1 MLHGGARLSSGGG
14 HAVRRTASRDHRAL
28 HASGAS
34 GDSRG
39 YEERSYE
46 PGASA
51 NFVYPVFRA
60 SGGHVVGF
68 DDLGE
73 GDWACPSPASSRTQG
88 FTKALQVSWCL
99 WFLKGSALEGFVE
112 GSTKV
117 SPRFHQGFAKFAQVS
132 RRLVFSVLGRQKVL
146 WKLPP
151 SLLETCLR
159 VPQLFFAFS
168 PTALGL
174 GFFSHSEGLGA
185 KWQVCLLGLF
195 AANGFR
201 LPKGSL
207 ECSPNGSVHWPQSL
221 LRFLRQMAVAS
232 EKVLWRVPPTILY
245 ICLHVVV
252 AS

>member
-14 HAVRRTASRDHRAL
+14 HAVRRTASRDHVAL

-51 NFVYPVFRA
+51 NFVYPVFRT

-132 RRLVFSVLGRQKVL
+132 RRLVFSVLGAKRFCGRFPHRFF
-146 WKLPP
+146 KLV
-151 SLLETCLR
+151 SGFLNSFLHF
-159 VPQLFFAFS
+159 PQQR
-168 PTALGL
+168 
-174 GFFSHSEGLGA
+174 
-185 KWQVCLLGLF
+185 WV
-195 AANGFR
+195 
-201 LPKGSL
+201 
-207 ECSPNGSVHWPQSL
+207 
-221 LRFLRQMAVAS
+221 
-232 EKVLWRVPPTILY
+232 
-245 ICLHVVV
+245 
-252 AS
+252 